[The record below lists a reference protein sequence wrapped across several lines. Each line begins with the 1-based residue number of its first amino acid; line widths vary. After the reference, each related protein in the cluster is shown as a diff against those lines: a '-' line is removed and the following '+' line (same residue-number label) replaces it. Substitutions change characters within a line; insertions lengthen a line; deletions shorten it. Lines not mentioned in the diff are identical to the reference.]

1 MTGALRI
8 GCGAGFWGD
17 STSGAAQLIRSGE
30 IDVLMLDYLAE
41 ITMSILARAK
51 EKKPD
56 LGYATDFVDLVIGD
70 LAEDIAARK
79 IKVVANAGGVNPVAC
94 AEAVRAL
101 LAKKGVA
108 LKVATVLGDDVS
120 GELDRL
126 RALGLKDTET
136 GGPLPE
142 RVASANA
149 YLGAFPIAAA
159 LAKGADIVIT
169 GRCVDSA
176 LALGPLIAHFGWGP
190 SDFDRLSAGSL
201 AGHVIECGTQ
211 ATGGIFT
218 DWESVAAD
226 WCDMGF
232 PIAICEEDGSFVL
245 TKPKG
250 TGGLVSP
257 MTVAEQ
263 IVYEVHDPNR
273 YILPDAVCDWS
284 GVRLEAAGEN
294 RVRVSG
300 AKGFAPTTDYKASL
314 TYPQGYRCMATMMIV
329 GRDAVAKAARVGE
342 AILARSERL
351 MGEKGFAPFRETS
364 IEVLGGE
371 ANYGAGARTG
381 ASREVLLKIAVA
393 HDDKRA
399 LEIFAREIF
408 PSATS
413 MAQGITGFAGGRPGV
428 QPIVRLA
435 SCLVPKSMVRI
446 EIEVDGA
453 REVFDMPAVSNEAA
467 PVSRASCAFVAP
479 CFDGA
484 MVEVP
489 LIRLAHGRSGDKG
502 DTANIG
508 VLARRAEFLPFIA
521 AALTPEA
528 VAAHFAHFAKGGV
541 ERFDWPGLDGFN
553 FVLRKALGGGGVASL
568 RYDPQ
573 GKGLAQVLMDFPVPV
588 PGSWC
593 VRGGILEDTKV
604 AA

>member
-17 STSGAAQLIRSGE
+17 SASGAAQLVGSGE

-51 EKKPD
+51 EKKPE

-70 LAEDIAARK
+70 LAEEIAARG
-79 IKVVANAGGVNPVAC
+79 IKVVANAGGVNPTAC

-126 RALGLKDTET
+126 RALGLKDMET
-136 GGPLPE
+136 GRALPE
-142 RVASANA
+142 KVASANA

-190 SDFDRLSAGSL
+190 SDFGRLSAGSL

-226 WCDMGF
+226 WSDMGF
-232 PIAICEEDGSFVL
+232 PIAVCEEDGSFVL
-245 TKPKG
+245 SKPKG

-273 YILPDAVCDWS
+273 YILPDVVCDWS
-284 GVRLEAAGEN
+284 GVRLEAVGEN

-300 AKGFAPTTDYKASL
+300 AKGFAPTPDYKASL
-314 TYPQGYRCMATMMIV
+314 TYAHGFRCMATMMIV
-329 GRDAVAKAARVGE
+329 GRDAVAKGARVGE

-351 MGEKGFAPFRETS
+351 MGEKSFAPFRETS
-364 IEVLGGE
+364 VEVLGGE
-371 ANYGAGARTG
+371 ANYGIGARMG

-428 QPIVRLA
+428 QPIVRLV

-453 REVFDMPAVSNEAA
+453 REAFDMPAVSNEAA
-467 PVSRASCAFVAP
+467 PASRTSHVLAAP
-479 CFDGA
+479 RFDGA
-484 MVEVP
+484 TVEVP

-508 VLARRAEFLPFIA
+508 VLARRVEFLPFIA

-528 VAAHFAHFAKGGV
+528 VATHFAHFAKGEV

-553 FVLRKALGGGGVASL
+553 FVLRHALGGGGVASL

-573 GKGLAQVLMDFPVPV
+573 GKGLAQVLMDLPVTV
-588 PGSWC
+588 PESWLAH
-593 VRGGILEDTKV
+593 GGLLDEGR
-604 AA
+604 AAA